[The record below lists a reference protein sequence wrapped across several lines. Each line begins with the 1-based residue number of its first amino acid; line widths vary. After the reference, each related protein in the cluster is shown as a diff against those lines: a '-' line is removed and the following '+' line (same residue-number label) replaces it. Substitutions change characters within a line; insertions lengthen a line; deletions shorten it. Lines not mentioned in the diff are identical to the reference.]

1 MFSFGKRSVVFVLIL
16 FIVIALV
23 GWAWRQRDSL
33 PFITKPL
40 MTIMSPFEYGASRVM
55 DSLTSSIHIVDIS
68 LKNRI
73 EWESLEKENADL
85 KSRTVDYDEV
95 VAENDRLRALL
106 NFKSSHNQYQLLAG
120 SVISRDYGTWTN
132 TMIIDVGSGEGV
144 EKDMPVITPSGVVG
158 FISDVYPHSAR
169 VQLLTDPRTSIG
181 VIVYVLAGMFFWEL
195 KEVVRNVFG
204 SVVRGNGNVPTEP
217 QFVNIAKDAD
227 ILEGDTL
234 VTSGFGSI
242 YPKGLPIGTIV
253 SIHQNENDFVKYA
266 VIRPSV
272 DFSKLEE
279 VFVIL
284 KSADT
289 GSYEKPEVT
298 PKLVPQTNRD
308 KVEGIKGAAAL

>member
-1 MFSFGKRSVVFVLIL
+1 MFSFGKRSIVFVLIL
-16 FIVIALV
+16 FIIIAVV

-40 MTIMSPFEYGASRVM
+40 QVIASPFEYGASNIVG
-55 DSLTSSIHIVDIS
+55 SLASGIHIIDVS

-73 EWESLEKENADL
+73 EWEALEKENATL
-85 KSRTVDYDEV
+85 QSKSVDYDEL
-95 VAENDRLRALL
+95 VAENERLRKLL
-106 NFKSSHNQYQLLAG
+106 DFRTSHPQYKTLAG
-120 SVISRDYGTWTN
+120 SVISRDYGTWSN

-144 EKDMPVITPSGVVG
+144 AKDMPVITPNGVVG

-181 VIVYVLAGMFFWEL
+181 AIVQRPESRVS
-195 KEVVRNVFG
+195 
-204 SVVRGNGNVPTEP
+204 SVVRGTGNVPTEP

-234 VTSGFGSI
+234 VTSGFGAI
-242 YPKGLPIGTIV
+242 YPKGLPLGTIV
-253 SIHQNENDFVKYA
+253 SIHQNDNDFVKYA

-279 VFVIL
+279 VLVIL
-284 KSADT
+284 KSSDT
-289 GSYEKPEVT
+289 GSYEKPDVA

>member
-1 MFSFGKRSVVFVLIL
+1 MFSFGRRSVVIVLIL
-16 FIVIALV
+16 FIVIAVV

-33 PFITKPL
+33 PFVTKPL
-40 MTIMSPFEYGASRVM
+40 QTIASPFEYGASRIM
-55 DSLTSSIHIVDIS
+55 AFLTSNIHIVDVS

-73 EWESLEKENADL
+73 EWEALEKENADL
-85 KSRTVDYDEV
+85 KNKSVDYDEL
-95 VAENDRLRALL
+95 VAENTRLRGLL
-106 NFKSSHNQYQLLAG
+106 DFKNTHHQYNLVAG
-120 SVISRDYGTWTN
+120 SVISRDYGTWSN
-132 TMIIDVGSGEGV
+132 TMIIDIGTGEGV
-144 EKDMPVITPSGVVG
+144 AKDMAVVAPAGVVG

-181 VIVYVLAGMFFWEL
+181 AIVQRPESRVS
-195 KEVVRNVFG
+195 
-204 SVVRGNGNVPTEP
+204 SVVRGNGSVPTEP

-242 YPKGLPIGTIV
+242 YPKGLFVGTIV
-253 SIHQNENDFVKYA
+253 SIHQNDNDFVKYA
-266 VIRPSV
+266 VIRPGV

-279 VFVIL
+279 VFVIT
-284 KSADT
+284 KSNDT
-289 GSYEKPEVT
+289 SSFDKPDVA

>member
-1 MFSFGKRSVVFVLIL
+1 MFSFGRRSVIIVLIL
-16 FIVIALV
+16 FIGIAVV

-33 PFITKPL
+33 PFVTKPL
-40 MTIMSPFEYGASRVM
+40 QTIASPFEFGASRVM
-55 DSLTSSIHIVDIS
+55 SFLTSNIHIIDVS

-73 EWESLEKENADL
+73 EWEALEKENADL
-85 KSRTVDYDEV
+85 KNKSVDYDEL
-95 VAENDRLRALL
+95 VAENTRLRGLL
-106 NFKSSHNQYQLLAG
+106 DFKNSHHQYQLVAG
-120 SVISRDYGTWTN
+120 SVISRDYGTWSN
-132 TMIIDVGSGEGV
+132 TMIIDIGSGEGV
-144 EKDMPVITPSGVVG
+144 AKDMPVVAPGGVVG

-181 VIVYVLAGMFFWEL
+181 AIVQRPESRVS
-195 KEVVRNVFG
+195 
-204 SVVRGNGNVPTEP
+204 SVVRGNGSVPTEP

-242 YPKGLPIGTIV
+242 YPKGLFIGTIV

-266 VIRPSV
+266 VIRPGV

-279 VFVIL
+279 VFVIT
-284 KSADT
+284 KSNDT
-289 GSYEKPEVT
+289 SSYDKPDVA

>member
-73 EWESLEKENADL
+73 EWESLEKENAEL
-85 KSRTVDYDEV
+85 KERSVDYDEIL
-95 VAENDRLRALL
+95 AENKRYRELL
-106 NFKSSHNQYQLLAG
+106 DFKAAHRQFNVRAG
-120 SVISRDYGTWTN
+120 SVISRDYGTWSN
-132 TMIIDVGSGEGV
+132 TMVIDIGSEDGIEENMAV
-144 EKDMPVITPSGVVG
+144 VTPAGVVG
-158 FISDVYPHSAR
+158 FISDVYPHSSR

-181 VIVYVLAGMFFWEL
+181 AIVQRPESRVS
-195 KEVVRNVFG
+195 

-227 ILEGDTL
+227 ILEGDML

-242 YPKGLPIGTIV
+242 YPKGLYIGTIV
-253 SIHQNENDFVKYA
+253 SIHQDDNDFVKYA
-266 VIRPSV
+266 VIRPGV

-279 VFVIL
+279 VFVITH
-284 KSADT
+284 STDNS
-289 GSYEKPEVT
+289 SYEKPDVS
-298 PKLVPQTNRD
+298 PKLVPQTQRD
-308 KVEGIKGAAAL
+308 KVEGVKGAATL